1 MSKSFDIIAMDIR
14 GQTHV
19 MEGMNKCTLLCGD
32 GLNIVYRLERL
43 VGGRAR
49 VARTSVGVPG
59 GRGWCSG
66 GVLTG

>member
-49 VARTSVGVPG
+49 VARTSV
-59 GRGWCSG
+59 
-66 GVLTG
+66 